1 MEFDRLTVGLLMG
14 RDDAPELTAEEEDT
28 LQDAHL
34 AHLAG
39 LHEAG
44 VLLAAGPLQDRNAS
58 FRGLVMLSVDADEAR
73 PLLERDPAVRAGRF
87 DIVLLPWLVPSG
99 AMAFSPTRFPHS
111 MAEAAG
117 P

>member
-1 MEFDRLTVGLLMG
+1 MEFDRLTAGLLLR
-14 RDDAPELTAEEEDT
+14 RDDAPELTAEDEDA

-34 AHLAG
+34 AHLAE

-58 FRGLVMLSVDADEAR
+58 LRGLLIFSVDADEAR
-73 PLLERDPAVRAGRF
+73 SLLERDPAVRAGRF
-87 DIVLLPWLVPSG
+87 DVVVLPWLVPAG
-99 AMAFSPTRFPHS
+99 AMAFTPARFPRS
-111 MAEAAG
+111 MADVAG

>member
-1 MEFDRLTVGLLMG
+1 MEFDRLTTGLLLR
-14 RDDAPELTAEEEDT
+14 RDDAPELTAEEADA

-34 AHLAG
+34 AHLAD

-58 FRGLVMLSVDADEAR
+58 FRGLMILSVDADEAR
-73 PLLERDPAVRAGRF
+73 RLLERDPAVRAGRF
-87 DIVLLPWLVPSG
+87 DVVVLPWRVPAG
-99 AMAFSPTRFPHS
+99 AMAFAPVRFPRS

>member
-1 MEFDRLTVGLLMG
+1 MEFDRLTAGLLL
-14 RDDAPELTAEEEDT
+14 RRADAPELTTEDEDA

-44 VLLAAGPLQDRNAS
+44 VLLAAGPLRDPNAS
-58 FRGLVMLSVDADEAR
+58 FRGLMILSVDADEAR
-73 PLLERDPAVRAGRF
+73 LLLARDPAVRAGRF
-87 DIVLLPWLVPSG
+87 DVVVLPWLVPAG
-99 AMAFSPTRFPHS
+99 AMAFTPARFPHS